1 MVEFR
6 SEIFSVLCGAR
17 AVEVLFC
24 LRGGCLGVRELCR
37 CAGGSCST
45 VLRRVG
51 ELESIGLVRVVCSR
65 VFPFEKRVCLTG
77 KGRRVLRKIVLLLC
91 DLGFP

>member
-1 MVEFR
+1 MVVFG
-6 SEIFSVLCGAR
+6 SEVFGVLCGAR

-24 LRGGCLGVRELCR
+24 LRGGCLSVRELCR